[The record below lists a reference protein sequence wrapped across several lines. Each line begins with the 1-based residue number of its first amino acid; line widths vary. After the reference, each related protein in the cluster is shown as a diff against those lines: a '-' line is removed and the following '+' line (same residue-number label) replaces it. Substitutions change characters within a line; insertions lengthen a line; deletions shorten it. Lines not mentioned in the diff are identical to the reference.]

1 MQNFV
6 RVYEIIADIDL
17 VESFLTGAFLGSG
30 RLPWENSEMSVELTR
45 TALGRSFGP
54 KCEEEAKVVENEPPE
69 CHVRTSFKDPGHL
82 AWSDAESG
90 VEINPGRL
98 DGLE

>member
-30 RLPWENSEMSVELTR
+30 RLPGENSEMGVELTR
-45 TALGRSFGP
+45 AALGRSFGS
-54 KCEEEAKVVENEPPE
+54 KCEEKVKVVENGPPE
-69 CHVRTSFKDPGHL
+69 CHVLTSFKDPGHL
-82 AWSDAESG
+82 A
-90 VEINPGRL
+90 
-98 DGLE
+98 

>member
-30 RLPWENSEMSVELTR
+30 RLPGENSEMGVELTR
-45 TALGRSFGP
+45 AALGRSFGS
-54 KCEEEAKVVENEPPE
+54 KCEEKVKVVENGPPE

-82 AWSDAESG
+82 AWRDAESG
-90 VEINPGRL
+90 VGIDRGR
-98 DGLE
+98 